1 LRLWHVIESAL
12 AMSGYTTNQM
22 LYNQY
27 AYQHNKTDRRMTENT
42 KKIIDEFEKE
52 LEELP
57 EDEQEGYAKS
67 LLQDLRR
74 RKQKKEREP
83 EEGQV
88 QPYASFQ
95 VLKDAKLEGQPDEST
110 TYEDALYGL
119 SEDG

>member
-1 LRLWHVIESAL
+1 
-12 AMSGYTTNQM
+12 MT
-22 LYNQY
+22 
-27 AYQHNKTDRRMTENT
+27 KTAQKLM
-42 KKIIDEFEKE
+42 
-52 LEELP
+52 EELSQIP
-57 EDEQEGYAKS
+57 EEEQEGYAKS
-67 LLQDLRR
+67 LLRDLRR

-95 VLKDAKLEGQPDEST
+95 VLRDAKLEGQPDEST

>member
-1 LRLWHVIESAL
+1 
-12 AMSGYTTNQM
+12 MT
-22 LYNQY
+22 
-27 AYQHNKTDRRMTENT
+27 KTAQKLM
-42 KKIIDEFEKE
+42 
-52 LEELP
+52 EELSQIP
-57 EDEQEGYAKS
+57 EEEQEGYAKS

>member
-1 LRLWHVIESAL
+1 
-12 AMSGYTTNQM
+12 MT
-22 LYNQY
+22 
-27 AYQHNKTDRRMTENT
+27 KTAQKLM
-42 KKIIDEFEKE
+42 
-52 LEELP
+52 EELSQIP
-57 EDEQEGYAKS
+57 EEEQEGYAKS

-74 RKQKKEREP
+74 RKQQKEREP